1 MSNSAKVTVTG
12 ATEAVAAF
20 RRLSGAVRGRLLAQA
35 ATAGALPI
43 LTAAQTKAPV
53 RTGNLRRSLHT
64 EVLDQS
70 ADQATVMVGTDVDY
84 ARPVEEGT
92 SRRIAK
98 PYLRPAFD
106 TERENAIRE
115 TGDAFRDIIEAAV
128 R

>member
-1 MSNSAKVTVTG
+1 MSDSAKVTVTG

-64 EVLDQS
+64 EVIEQT
-70 ADQATVMVGTDVDY
+70 AATATVMVGTDVDY
-84 ARPVEEGT
+84 ARYVEEGT
-92 SRRIAK
+92 SRQAAQ

-106 TERENAIRE
+106 TQRETAIRE
-115 TGDAFRDIIEAAV
+115 TGDAFRELVEAAV

>member
-1 MSNSAKVTVTG
+1 MTETVKVTITG

-20 RRLSGAVRGRLLAQA
+20 RRLSAAARGRMLAQA

>member
-1 MSNSAKVTVTG
+1 MTETVKVTITG

-20 RRLSGAVRGRLLAQA
+20 RRLSAAARGRLLAQA